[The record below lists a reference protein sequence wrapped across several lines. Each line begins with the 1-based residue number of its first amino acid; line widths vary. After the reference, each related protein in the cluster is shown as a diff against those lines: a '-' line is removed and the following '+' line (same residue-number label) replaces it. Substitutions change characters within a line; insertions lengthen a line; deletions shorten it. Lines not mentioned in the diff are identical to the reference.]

1 MVAQGCCKLG
11 RQGTLPVC
19 PVWPS
24 GRAGSNLASVVR
36 AVCGISYLYS
46 MSGGKISS
54 IGSQLSALVPKVPLQ
69 HLSEG
74 FSRTCNLSR
83 AFGSPGTRGRF
94 GFLRLLKWM
103 ELVTSWKHNGS
114 HCHSHPLSCTRTNP
128 PKPKGTVGNTSFVF
142 RAGSQGRLIE
152 RHK

>member
-1 MVAQGCCKLG
+1 M
-11 RQGTLPVC
+11 PVR

-24 GRAGSNLASVVR
+24 GRAGSNLASVVH

-83 AFGSPGTRGRF
+83 AFGSLGTR
-94 GFLRLLKWM
+94 
-103 ELVTSWKHNGS
+103 
-114 HCHSHPLSCTRTNP
+114 
-128 PKPKGTVGNTSFVF
+128 
-142 RAGSQGRLIE
+142 AGLAFCDF
-152 RHK
+152 

>member
-1 MVAQGCCKLG
+1 MSCLAF
-11 RQGTLPVC
+11 RQGWKQFGLCSPC
-19 PVWPS
+19 CVWDQ
-24 GRAGSNLASVVR
+24 LSVQHV
-36 AVCGISYLYS
+36 
-46 MSGGKISS
+46 GGKD
-54 IGSQLSALVPKVPLQ
+54 QLHREPAQRARPQSALQ

-128 PKPKGTVGNTSFVF
+128 PKPKGTARNTSFVF
-142 RAGSQGRLIE
+142 GAGSQGRIIE